1 MDYMIN
7 DIARLNLEIARLEIE
22 REAQMRYY
30 EIRLDNLKSQLVN
43 LKTKI
48 REQSDQET
56 GEEFPPILGI
66 S

>member
-1 MDYMIN
+1 MIN

-22 REAQMRYY
+22 REAQMKYY
-30 EIRLDNLKSQLVN
+30 EIRLDNLNNQLLD

-48 REQSDQET
+48 REQSDEQT

>member
-1 MDYMIN
+1 MIN

-22 REAQMRYY
+22 REAQMKYY
-30 EIRLDNLKSQLVN
+30 EIRLENLNQQLTE
-43 LKTKI
+43 LKTKM
-48 REQSDQET
+48 REQSEQET

>member
-1 MDYMIN
+1 MIN

-22 REAQMRYY
+22 REAQMKYY
-30 EIRLDNLKSQLVN
+30 EIRLENLNQQLTE
-43 LKTKI
+43 LKTKM

>member
-1 MDYMIN
+1 MIN

-22 REAQMRYY
+22 REAQMKYY
-30 EIRLDNLKSQLVN
+30 EIRLENLNHQLTE
-43 LKTKI
+43 LKTKM
-48 REQSDQET
+48 REQSEQET